1 MVGADVVMMTS
12 ALLRHGPEHVATV
25 ETQLRAW
32 LIEHEYESVE
42 QLRGSAS
49 QATVEDPSAFE
60 RANYMRTLR
69 SWATPG
75 PDRRW
80 APAPCRTARADRPA
94 GTGRRALLRTCAYV
108 QALGMDHN
116 DEIDALQAEFL
127 KTLANPRRL
136 RILHLLA
143 AGPVGVASLAAE
155 LGISQ
160 PNVSQ
165 HLAVMRS
172 AGVVEAERD
181 GREVRYRLADPEIV
195 VACGIVRASSSVG
208 SGAWPA

>member
-1 MVGADVVMMTS
+1 
-12 ALLRHGPEHVATV
+12 
-25 ETQLRAW
+25 
-32 LIEHEYESVE
+32 
-42 QLRGSAS
+42 
-49 QATVEDPSAFE
+49 
-60 RANYMRTLR
+60 
-69 SWATPG
+69 
-75 PDRRW
+75 
-80 APAPCRTARADRPA
+80 
-94 GTGRRALLRTCAYV
+94 
-108 QALGMDHN
+108 MDHN

-160 PNVSQ
+160 PNASQ

-181 GREVRYRLADPEIV
+181 GREVRYRIADPEIV
-195 VACGIVRASSSVG
+195 VACGIVHAVLERRFGRLAGLTSATVPTARTPEPS
-208 SGAWPA
+208 AIPTR